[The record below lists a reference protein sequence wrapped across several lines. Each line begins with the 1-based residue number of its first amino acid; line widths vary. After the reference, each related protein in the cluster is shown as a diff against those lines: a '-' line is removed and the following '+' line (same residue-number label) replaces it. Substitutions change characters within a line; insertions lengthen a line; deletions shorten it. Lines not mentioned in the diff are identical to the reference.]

1 MSAVCACVCLQVSV
15 CVRRVL
21 QVDSVIVVR
30 LDSETFLSVLDVSVT
45 CPAASTPTP
54 AGPAPAR

>member
-1 MSAVCACVCLQVSV
+1 MCACVQVSV

-21 QVDSVIVVR
+21 QVDSVIVVL

-45 CPAASTPTP
+45 CPAASTLTP

>member
-1 MSAVCACVCLQVSV
+1 MSAVCVCVQVSV

-21 QVDSVIVVR
+21 QVDSVIVVL

-45 CPAASTPTP
+45 CLAASTLTP